1 MLQSCSVMPFGMVK
15 YTLHFVEKE
24 MEQKMKSVAVIAAA
38 CTAMVASALERKSL
52 DGLWDFTFAEG
63 ASIADAKADFAA
75 TDRMAVPG
83 CYDLMPKWYAKR
95 GLGSYRRTFTL
106 DNSTDAAFLKVK
118 GMGLRARFFVDGRE
132 VGSSS
137 YPYLTFELPLGPL
150 AVGSHTVAVALDNVL
165 EQNRHDVFQPYYDFY
180 LSGGFYHGV
189 EIVCTERPTD
199 LDRVVVR
206 TRDYRTGRVE
216 LALEAKGWSSDKCQ
230 WKRLMLCIANI
241 SIKRFTSSTEKK

>member
-1 MLQSCSVMPFGMVK
+1 MK
-15 YTLHFVEKE
+15 TL
-24 MEQKMKSVAVIAAA
+24 AVVAAA
-38 CTAMVASALERKSL
+38 CAAMAASALERKSL

-63 ASIADAKADFAA
+63 SSISDAKADFTA

-106 DNSTDAAFLKVK
+106 EKSTDAAFLKVK
-118 GMGLRARFFVDGRE
+118 GMGLRARFFIDGRE

-150 AVGSHTVAVALDNVL
+150 AAGRHTVAVALDNVL
-165 EQNRHDVFQPYYDFY
+165 EKNKHDVFLPYYDFY

-206 TRDYRTGRVE
+206 TRDYKTGRVE
-216 LALEAKGWSSDKCQ
+216 LTLEAKGKPLPSIVMASVSFDGDSGREVEFTDGRALVEVPAFRLWSLNRRTCT
-230 WKRLMLCIANI
+230 RYP
-241 SIKRFTSSTEKK
+241 